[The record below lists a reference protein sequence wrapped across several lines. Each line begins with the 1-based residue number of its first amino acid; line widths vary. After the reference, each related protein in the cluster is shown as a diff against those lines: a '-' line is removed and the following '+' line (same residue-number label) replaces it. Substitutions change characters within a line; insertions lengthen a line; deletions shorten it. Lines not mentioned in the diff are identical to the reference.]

1 MSESL
6 IEAGKI
12 INTHGIRGELKIQPW
27 ADSPEFLL
35 GFDRIFIDGNPVKI
49 MSAKVHKSCVIAALE
64 GVFNI
69 DDALKLKNKTIY
81 IDKDEVSLDEGQHF
95 VADLI
100 GLSAICADSNV
111 ELGTVVEVLS
121 LPSSNVYVIKGE
133 REIMV
138 PAVPDFVM
146 GIDLEAGTIRVH
158 LIEGM

>member
-69 DDALKLKNKTIY
+69 DDALKL
-81 IDKDEVSLDEGQHF
+81 
-95 VADLI
+95 
-100 GLSAICADSNV
+100 
-111 ELGTVVEVLS
+111 
-121 LPSSNVYVIKGE
+121 
-133 REIMV
+133 
-138 PAVPDFVM
+138 
-146 GIDLEAGTIRVH
+146 
-158 LIEGM
+158 